1 MITLNQTVTILE
13 IFNKETTMNIQ
24 PNTETKPSLTLAVY
38 DLVRKKLPELAK
50 KYDGNKL
57 NKEWT
62 VEFGKKYAKI
72 TDSYSNIQGLRTRSV
87 WGFIVLKEC
96 TVGGIDYKP
105 GDLLKAAS
113 YKAPAKH
120 ARGNIMD
127 GTADYDIWG
136 PTYLPNRRSS
146 W

>member
-1 MITLNQTVTILE
+1 MTMKKATVTISE
-13 IFNKETTMNIQ
+13 TFNTETTMNIQ
-24 PNTETKPSLTLAVY
+24 PNTPAKPSLFLAIHE
-38 DLVRKKLPELAK
+38 LARKKLPELAK

-57 NKEWT
+57 NKEWN

-72 TDSYSNIQGLRTRSV
+72 TDSYSNIQGLRTSSV

>member
-1 MITLNQTVTILE
+1 MTMKKATDTISE
-13 IFNKETTMNIQ
+13 TFNTETTMNIQ
-24 PNTETKPSLTLAVY
+24 SNTETKPSLFLAIHE
-38 DLVRKKLPELAK
+38 LARKKLPELAK
-50 KYDGNKL
+50 KVGNNN
-57 NKEWT
+57 NKDWT
-62 VEFGKKYAKI
+62 IKFGKKYAKI
-72 TDSYSNIQGLRTRSV
+72 TDGYTNIQGVRTESV
-87 WGFIVLKEC
+87 WGFVVLKEC
-96 TVGGIDYKP
+96 TVDGIDYKP

-136 PTYLPNRRSS
+136 PAYLPNRRSS

>member
-1 MITLNQTVTILE
+1 
-13 IFNKETTMNIQ
+13 MNIQ

-72 TDSYSNIQGLRTRSV
+72 TDSYSNIQGLRTSSV

>member
-1 MITLNQTVTILE
+1 
-13 IFNKETTMNIQ
+13 MNIQ
-24 PNTETKPSLTLAVY
+24 SNTETKPSLTLAIY

-50 KYDGNKL
+50 KVGNNN
-57 NKEWT
+57 NKVWN

-72 TDSYSNIQGLRTRSV
+72 TDSYSNIQGLRTSSV

>member
-1 MITLNQTVTILE
+1 
-13 IFNKETTMNIQ
+13 MNIQ
-24 PNTETKPSLTLAVY
+24 SNTETKPSLTLAIY

-50 KYDGNKL
+50 KVGNNN
-57 NKEWT
+57 NKVWN

-72 TDSYSNIQGLRTRSV
+72 TDSYSNIQGLRTSSV

-96 TVGGIDYKP
+96 TVGGINYKP

-120 ARGNIMD
+120 ARGNIME
-127 GTADYDIWG
+127 GTARYDVWG
-136 PTYLPNRRSS
+136 PEYLPNSRTS